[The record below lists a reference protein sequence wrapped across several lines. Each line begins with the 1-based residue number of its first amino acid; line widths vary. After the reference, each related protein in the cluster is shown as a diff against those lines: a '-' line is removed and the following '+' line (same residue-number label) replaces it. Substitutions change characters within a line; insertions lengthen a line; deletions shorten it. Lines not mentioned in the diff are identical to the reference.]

1 LQGRSKG
8 ISKQEFL
15 EKTAHIPFLHD
26 LKRVETLNR
35 DRLQSTL
42 HRKKKL
48 SKVLVIL
55 VHFDHGDTQ
64 SLLIFRFQT
73 RVMNNVEGEMQ
84 KLDESTYHL
93 LMTEAFEED
102 CITDIR
108 YRMSKGITS

>member
-1 LQGRSKG
+1 M
-8 ISKQEFL
+8 
-15 EKTAHIPFLHD
+15 
-26 LKRVETLNR
+26 RVETLYR

-48 SKVLVIL
+48 GKELVIL
-55 VHFDHGDTQ
+55 VHFDQGDTQ

-73 RVMNNVEGEMQ
+73 RVMNNIEGEMN
-84 KLDESTYHL
+84 KLDGNTYRV

-108 YRMSKGITS
+108 FRMSQALNS

>member
-1 LQGRSKG
+1 MQ
-8 ISKQEFL
+8 
-15 EKTAHIPFLHD
+15 IPFLHD
-26 LKRVETLNR
+26 LIRVETLYR

-48 SKVLVIL
+48 SKELIIL
-55 VHFDHGDTQ
+55 VHFDHGDTH

-84 KLDESTYHL
+84 KLDGSTYRV

-108 YRMSKGITS
+108 YRMSQAITSQFSEKLS